1 MAARLNA
8 RERTSRGIAA
18 RPVSDRGL
26 RVRGTRW
33 DVFCRVVDNY
43 GDAGFCWRLARQLV
57 REHGLQV
64 RLWID
69 DLSTLRAL
77 QPRAAAGTVLDG
89 VRIETWHEADVRL
102 SAPDAEEVADVVIGA
117 LGCALPEGY
126 RAAMGARRP
135 VWVDLEYLS
144 AEGWVHSHH
153 GLPSPKSDGL
163 VEHFF
168 FPGFDASTGGLLRE
182 SDLLA
187 RHDAFDD
194 AARSAFLASIGVAA
208 RPGEPFASL
217 FCYPDAPAVAL
228 LDALAARD
236 EGWRVLVPTGVA
248 PAAAGHP
255 LAVPV
260 PFVPQA
266 DYDRLLWSSTL
277 NFVRG
282 EESLVRGLWAQRPMV
297 WQAYRQAEDAHLPK
311 VRAFVEGWCAAAAPG
326 PEPAAALTE
335 TSLAWNAAAES
346 LVADPGR
353 LPAALDRLLPAL
365 PALREATARW
375 ARNAAGRRDLAA
387 RLVEFVAGKL

>member
-1 MAARLNA
+1 MPANQARAARL
-8 RERTSRGIAA
+8 
-18 RPVSDRGL
+18 
-26 RVRGTRW
+26 RGTRW

-69 DLSTLRAL
+69 DLATLEAL
-77 QPRAAAGTVLDG
+77 QPGAAAGTVLDG
-89 VRIETWHEADVRL
+89 VRIEAWHEADPRRA
-102 SAPDAEEVADVVIGA
+102 APHPEALADVVIGA
-117 LGCALPEGY
+117 LGCTLPEGV
-126 RAAMGARRP
+126 RAAMRVRRT
-135 VWVDLEYLS
+135 VWIDLEYLS
-144 AEGWVHSHH
+144 AESWVHTHH

-182 SDLLA
+182 ADLLE

-194 AARSAFLASIGVAA
+194 TARSAFLASIGVAA
-208 RPGEPFASL
+208 RPGEPIASL
-217 FCYPDAPAVAL
+217 FCYPDAPVAAL
-228 LDALAARD
+228 LEALAARD

-266 DYDRLLWSSTL
+266 DYDRLLWSCTL

-282 EESLVRGLWAQRPMV
+282 EESFVRGLWAQRPMV
-297 WQAYRQAEDAHLPK
+297 WQAYPQAEGAHLPK
-311 VRAFVEGWCAAAAPG
+311 VGAFVDGWCDTAAPG
-326 PEPAAALTE
+326 PAPALALTGM
-335 TSLAWNAAAES
+335 SFAWNAAPETLA
-346 LVADPGR
+346 ADPSL
-353 LPAALDRLLPAL
+353 LPQALERLLPAL
-365 PALREATARW
+365 PALREASARW
-375 ARNAAGRRDLAA
+375 ARNAARRRDLAA
-387 RLVEFVAGKL
+387 RLVDFVAEKLY